1 MEITLKEARKHLAEW
16 MEAELQVTT
25 GQSYTIGS
33 RTLTRANLTQIGKR
47 IDYWSGKVAELEN
60 AARHGGRN
68 RAFRAVPRDL

>member
-1 MEITLKEARKHLAEW
+1 MGITLKEARKHLADW

>member
-1 MEITLKEARKHLAEW
+1 MGITLKEARKHLAEW